1 VIGAVSR
8 ARGFSLVE
16 VMVALTL
23 GAILLAGT
31 YEIYANSSRSWK
43 QQRAAITVVE
53 SSRIISQVLRER
65 FVNAGY
71 YGCVPSQNGLKL
83 NYTQEVEG
91 LRPYMTASESV
102 GGTSPISEYETVGPI
117 VTAFSGNN
125 DVRVNLSQGVELT
138 NAAEAVNRTLSFDAA
153 HSFSSYDL
161 LSLSDCQKAVVVR
174 AEPGSGKIATTTSH
188 SYSKSNCPVD
198 DETSEPAAQ
207 CKFNSGTAVMR
218 IDSYTLFVAT
228 NGRGGHS
235 FYMMIDTGS
244 HLLSTA
250 VDLAYAK
257 SHVQIVELV
266 EGVDP
271 DSYEV
276 SFGIDR
282 QTIVSN
288 DEQVGDRDG
297 SVDHYLLLS
306 DMNTEDWGAT
316 LALRYQLRVN
326 ALGGTDFSKNVS
338 SVSALRNF
346 RLN

>member
-1 VIGAVSR
+1 MNGVVSR
-8 ARGFSLVE
+8 AGGFSLVE

-83 NYTQEVEG
+83 NYAQGVVG
-91 LRPYMTASESV
+91 LKPYVTASQSV
-102 GGTSPISEYETVGPI
+102 DSKSPISEYETVGPV

-125 DVRVNLSQGVELT
+125 DVRVNLSQGVALT
-138 NAAEAVNRTLSFDAA
+138 DAAEAVNRTLNFDSA

-174 AEPGSGKIATTTSH
+174 AEYGSSKIATATSH
-188 SYSKSNCPVD
+188 SYSQSNCPVD
-198 DETSEPAAQ
+198 DATSEPASQ
-207 CKFNSGTAVMR
+207 CKFNAGTAVMR
-218 IDSYTLFVAT
+218 IDSYTLFVAA

-235 FYMMIDTGS
+235 FYMMIDAGS
-244 HLLSTA
+244 HLRSTA

-257 SHVQIVELV
+257 SHVQVVELV

-271 DSYEV
+271 ESYEV

-282 QTIVSN
+282 QTVITS

-297 SVDHYLLLS
+297 SVDHYLLLG
-306 DMNTEDWGAT
+306 DMSSAAWDAT
-316 LALRYQLRVN
+316 LAVRYQLRVN
-326 ALGGTDFSKNVS
+326 AVGGSDFGKDVS